1 MNMESISCPKVSI
14 IIPMYN
20 QERYI
25 KSCLQSVTSQSYEN
39 LEIIIVN
46 DGSTDNSLTL
56 VKNCAVK
63 EKRLKIINKMN
74 EGPSLARRDGYLSAT
89 GEFIC
94 FVDSDDLLPNNAIE
108 LMLDCILKENA
119 DLVIGKMSKKIGP
132 YIQKN
137 KIDKSQLGKYK
148 VIRQPKLFDDYYI
161 GFFGISKFAV
171 SACARLYRKSV
182 IDKAYNG
189 TTLFS
194 ERIKFMGEDEY
205 FNLKL
210 FPYLESMCLI
220 QDFVYIYRLGGG
232 TQGMNRHFTD
242 LFILS
247 EERLSILD
255 HSNYEKA
262 YRPLFIE
269 YVNCF
274 YTYAELMFK
283 FGKADKDEIIDF
295 FKNELSARS
304 DFISRMTE
312 YFLNN
317 KINKDGAELI
327 MHKNYEAMYK
337 HTIILAKIHYG
348 SLMSRLKRVALRV
361 FSLFDL

>member
-1 MNMESISCPKVSI
+1 MESISYPKVSI

-56 VKNCAVK
+56 VKNCAAK

-74 EGPSLARRDGYLSAT
+74 EGPSLGRKDGYLSAT

-94 FVDSDDLLPNNAIE
+94 FVDSDDLLPDNAIKS
-108 LMLDCILKENA
+108 MLDCILKEDA
-119 DLVIGKMSKKIGP
+119 DLVIGKMSIKSGPFIKKE
-132 YIQKN
+132 
-137 KIDKSQLGKYK
+137 KIDKSQLGKYQ
-148 VIRQPKLFDDYYI
+148 VIRQPELYDDYYI
-161 GFFGISKFAV
+161 GFFGTSKLPV
-171 SACARLYRKSV
+171 SAWGRVYRKSV
-182 IDKAYNG
+182 IDKAYNE

-205 FNLKL
+205 LNLKL
-210 FPYLESMCLI
+210 FPYLKSMCFI
-220 QDFVYIYRLGGG
+220 QDYVYIYRQGGG

-262 YRPLFIE
+262 YKPLFIE

-274 YTYAELMFK
+274 YTYAEMLMK
-283 FGKADKDEIIDF
+283 FGRADKDEIIDF
-295 FKNELSARS
+295 FKNEILTRS
-304 DFISRMTE
+304 EFISRMAE

-317 KINKDGAELI
+317 KISKDGAELI
-327 MHKNYEAMYK
+327 MHKDYEAMYK
-337 HTIILAKIHYG
+337 HTKKLAKIHYG
-348 SLMSRLKRVALRV
+348 SFMSRLKRVALKV
-361 FSLFDL
+361 FSYFGL